1 MATGYS
7 VPTSELDGSSN
18 MNLSN
23 SSGSVNAHEAPAKKA
38 KPTSAEVQG
47 VGGSCILPSVGRALP
62 ALPATVCSLASVRLH
77 GQTSS
82 SSDSSVSGVTSRAS
96 RQRQAMAAANRALA
110 DARVRAAEALVEE
123 IAAKDAESIAGSAG
137 RRLEDV
143 RSDQGEDV
151 SHQPLPTDGTDE
163 YPPTPTLLS
172 EATGSASSAEA
183 GLQPLSSIYDEFSQR
198 IGNADTEEM
207 FTFNQ
212 TFPIVP
218 SLRSSS
224 SAEAGTTPPS
234 MYDLMLVE
242 LPSAE
247 AVMPSDALDI
257 DMFTPTVGVWG
268 AKFVLGGSWNGFA
281 YLHIEPH
288 N

>member
-1 MATGYS
+1 
-7 VPTSELDGSSN
+7 
-18 MNLSN
+18 
-23 SSGSVNAHEAPAKKA
+23 
-38 KPTSAEVQG
+38 
-47 VGGSCILPSVGRALP
+47 
-62 ALPATVCSLASVRLH
+62 
-77 GQTSS
+77 
-82 SSDSSVSGVTSRAS
+82 
-96 RQRQAMAAANRALA
+96 MAAANRALA

-137 RRLEDV
+137 RRLDDV
-143 RSDQGEDV
+143 HSDQGEDV
-151 SHQPLPTDGTDE
+151 FHQPLPSDGTDE

-172 EATGSASSAEA
+172 EPTGSASSAEA

-281 YLHIEPH
+281 NLHIEPH
-288 N
+288 S